1 MKRWWTT
8 AGVICAVLAA
18 TALPAHATSPDTAAH
33 PHPTR
38 ADPSRPGAD
47 PLGLN
52 PVGGHRHLSLIQ
64 TDQRIIATQEAIREA
79 ALAPGAVD
87 PEYLTAAEPVARAVA
102 EEYGIPASVTAAQSI
117 LESGWGESEL
127 AVAHRNFFGFKCVS
141 GRPGPIASGCHEYP
155 TTECTPECQPATAAF
170 RVYPSMKDSFRDY
183 GRLISTSKYYA
194 HALPFADDAKV
205 FIREVA
211 KSYATDPKYAGKVIR
226 LMDQHDLYRL
236 DSPE

>member
-1 MKRWWTT
+1 VKRWWTAT
-8 AGVICAVLAA
+8 GVICAVLAA
-18 TALPAHATSPDTAAH
+18 TALPAHAEPGVAAIH
-33 PHPTR
+33 EAIHEATR
-38 ADPSRPGAD
+38 E
-47 PLGLN
+47 
-52 PVGGHRHLSLIQ
+52 
-64 TDQRIIATQEAIREA
+64 ATQEATQEAVRES
-79 ALAPGAVD
+79 ALEPGAAD
-87 PEYLTAAEPVARAVA
+87 PEYLAAVKPVAQAVA
-102 EEYGIPASVTAAQSI
+102 GEYGIPASVTAAQSI
-117 LESGWGESEL
+117 LESGWGESAL

-141 GRPGPIASGCHEYP
+141 GRPGPIASRCHEYP

-183 GRLISTSKYYA
+183 GRLISTSGYYA

-236 DSPE
+236 DSPQ